1 MPLGSNYSLP
11 IEIGRKNPTTV
22 DDAVLRKSPCRHE
35 MVSIRNIR
43 KIMNDK
49 DVIISKD
56 KLMTGDVR
64 LEGGN
69 ELRQKAESLVPPD
82 SEFHEDLAGM
92 SPGDIAKLIHELR
105 VHQIELKMQNHELR
119 RIQDELEETR
129 DLYVNLY
136 DFAPVA
142 YFTLDEQGVIGAANL
157 TAATLLGGP
166 RSALVGHMFSAFI
179 RKEDQDDWYLHRRRI
194 LETGNS
200 QPFQLR
206 LRKKDGTEFYADLQ
220 VMRADLKD
228 NAPAQIRITAVDI
241 TERKEMEEALQ
252 KAHDELELRVRERTA
267 DLEIRN
273 EELRDFTYIASHDLQ
288 EPLRKVKTFGD
299 MLAERS
305 ADGFLDETAMD
316 YIGRIQRVVIGM
328 RSLLDSLLVYS
339 RVTTYPGELSRTAL
353 RESVDAAL
361 SNLEL
366 MIEEKNARVEVGEL
380 PTVDAYPDQMIQ
392 VFQNL
397 IENALKFRKEGEAP
411 QVSIYTRNAGK
422 DDRVTEICVQ
432 DNGIGF
438 NEEYLGK
445 IFLPF
450 QRLHGKSSEYRGMGM
465 GLAICKKILA
475 WHGGNI
481 DAKSAAGK
489 GATFVVTLPAAGRT
503 L

>member
-1 MPLGSNYSLP
+1 
-11 IEIGRKNPTTV
+11 
-22 DDAVLRKSPCRHE
+22 
-35 MVSIRNIR
+35 
-43 KIMNDK
+43 
-49 DVIISKD
+49 
-56 KLMTGDVR
+56 MTEDVR

-69 ELRQKAESLVPPD
+69 ELRRKAESMVPPD
-82 SEFHEDLAGM
+82 SESHEDLAGM

-119 RIQDELEETR
+119 RIQAELEQAR
-129 DLYVNLY
+129 DFYGHLY

-142 YFTLDEQGVIGAANL
+142 YFTLDEQGVTKAANL
-157 TAATLLGGP
+157 TAAALLGGQ
-166 RSALVGHMFSAFI
+166 RSALVGRTFSEFVL
-179 RKEDQDDWYLHRRRI
+179 KEDQDVWFLHRRRI

-206 LRKKDGTEFYADLQ
+206 LRKKDGTAFYADLQ
-220 VMRADLKD
+220 VMRVGGKD

-241 TERKEMEEALQ
+241 TERKVMEEALQ

-267 DLEIRN
+267 DLESRN
-273 EELRDFTYIASHDLQ
+273 EELRDFTHSASHDLQ
-288 EPLRKVKTFGD
+288 EPLRKVKIFGD
-299 MLAERS
+299 MLVERS
-305 ADGFLDETAMD
+305 EDGFLDEVSRDCIRRM
-316 YIGRIQRVVIGM
+316 QRAVERM

-339 RVTTYPGELSRTAL
+339 RVTTHPGELRRTDL
-353 RESVDAAL
+353 RKSVDAAL

-366 MIEEKNARVEVGEL
+366 VIEEKGARVEVGEL
-380 PTVDAYPDQMIQ
+380 PTVDVYADQMIQ

-397 IENALKFRKEGEAP
+397 IENALKFRKEGEVP
-411 QVSIYTRNAGK
+411 QVSIHACKEGK
-422 DDRVTEICVQ
+422 DNRVIEICVQ

-438 NEEYLGK
+438 NEEYLSR

-465 GLAICKKILA
+465 GLAICKKILER
-475 WHGGNI
+475 HGGNI

-489 GATFVVTLPAAGRT
+489 GATFMVTLPAAGRT